1 MTLTVEVSS
10 DLAEV
15 LRKAARAAGTDVPT
29 FLLDSARQ
37 RLVSSLDAPSEA
49 DLLERISTPFP
60 APVRERRQELLE
72 LRDSGALNEAE
83 TSELFALQEQLDTLQ
98 LTRWKAI
105 GELAKRRG
113 KTLLEMAD
121 ALGIPSS
128 EVR

>member
-1 MTLTVEVSS
+1 MTLTVEVNS

-37 RLVSSLDAPSEA
+37 RLVSPVDAPSEA
-49 DLLERISTPFP
+49 DLLEQVSTPFP
-60 APVRERRQELLE
+60 TKIRERRQALLNQ
-72 LRDSGALNEAE
+72 RDAGSLNEVG
-83 TSELFALQEQLDTLQ
+83 TSELFALQEQLDALQ
-98 LTRWKAI
+98 LARWQAI

-113 KTLLEMAD
+113 KTLQEMAD
-121 ALGIPSS
+121 TLGIPQA

>member
-1 MTLTVEVSS
+1 MTLTVEVNS
-10 DLAEV
+10 DLAEI
-15 LRKAARAAGTDVPT
+15 LRKAARAAGMDIPT
-29 FLLDSARQ
+29 FLLDSAQQ
-37 RLVSSLDAPSEA
+37 RLVSSTRSLSET
-49 DLLERISTPFP
+49 DLLEKIATPFP
-60 APVRERRQELLE
+60 VNIQERRCELLDR
-72 LRDSGALNEAE
+72 RDSSHLTETE

-121 ALGIPSS
+121 ALGIPPP

>member
-15 LRKAARAAGTDVPT
+15 LRKAARAAGMDVPT

-37 RLVSSLDAPSEA
+37 RLVSPLDAPSEA

-60 APVRERRQELLE
+60 APVRKRRQELLDH
-72 LRDSGALNEAE
+72 RDSSALTEAE
-83 TSELFALQEQLDTLQ
+83 MSELFALQEQLDALQ

-121 ALGIPSS
+121 ALGIPLS